1 MDRLPLKSYKDQ
13 FDDITRRRVCSQY
26 VWTIGREVSSGYE
39 VVSGQLRL
47 WQGGPAL
54 HSSAQLAIVDQQPRQ
69 MASNQT
75 ALLAFGL
82 D

>member
-1 MDRLPLKSYKDQ
+1 M
-13 FDDITRRRVCSQY
+13 
-26 VWTIGREVSSGYE
+26 WTIGRQMSSGYE

-47 WQGGPAL
+47 WQRGWAQ